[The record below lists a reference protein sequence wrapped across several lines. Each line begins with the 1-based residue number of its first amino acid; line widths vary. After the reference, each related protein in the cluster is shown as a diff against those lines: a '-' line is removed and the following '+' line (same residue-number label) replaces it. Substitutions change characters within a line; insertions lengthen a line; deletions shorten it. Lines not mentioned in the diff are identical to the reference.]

1 MPTDPKTGERLP
13 YAGEP
18 GAAPDA
24 PPAPEE
30 PETLVPS
37 RDIKPLADEVEQIL
51 AMAER
56 GETAEGAP
64 EEAPEAPEGEEAPPE
79 GEAVEGEE
87 DVTVIAETLGIDQS
101 KAQELWK
108 AAQAMPAT
116 QDLTPEELANKLVDD
131 FDLRMKLE
139 KLAAG
144 EMEKSEME
152 QDTEQFAAD
161 QGVTPEGMPLPP
173 GQ

>member
-24 PPAPEE
+24 PPAPGE

-37 RDIKPLADEVEQIL
+37 RDIKPLTEEVEQIL

-56 GETAEGAP
+56 GETPEGAP
-64 EEAPEAPEGEEAPPE
+64 EEAPGGEEAPPE

-101 KAQELWK
+101 KAQELWD

-144 EMEKSEME
+144 EMEQAEMA
-152 QDTEQFAAD
+152 QATEQFAAD